1 MLSLT
6 DACPRGSRVAP
17 LVASTALLLAI
28 ADTCFDELSGTLAFG
43 AAHLALLAL
52 ARAAGGLCI

>member
-1 MLSLT
+1 M
-6 DACPRGSRVAP
+6 AP